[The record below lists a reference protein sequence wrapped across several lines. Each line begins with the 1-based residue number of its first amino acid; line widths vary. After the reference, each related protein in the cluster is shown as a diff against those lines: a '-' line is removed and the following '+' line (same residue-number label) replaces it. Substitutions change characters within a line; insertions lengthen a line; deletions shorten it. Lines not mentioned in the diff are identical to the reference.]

1 MLSGNELKYFSSL
14 RIKKFRDRENKFII
28 EGKKIVEEAL
38 QSNYK
43 CEIVVVTKQF
53 SENEMSFI
61 KSIPKNL
68 RVETVSG
75 SDFRKLK
82 DTVSPQGI
90 AAIFNKAPFDKKNIE
105 KAKDG
110 ILICLE
116 NISDP
121 GNLGTI
127 IRNCDWFGFRN
138 ILLTENCAD
147 LYNPKTIRASMGSLF
162 HLSFVGELSFTDIEN
177 LKKNGYQII
186 CSDLEGDDIYTFKI
200 SKKSIL
206 VFSNEAGG
214 PSKEILNLS
223 DKKVTIPSYGK
234 AESLN
239 VASASAIILSE
250 IRKKIN

>member
-14 RIKKFRDRENKFII
+14 RIKKFRDKENKFIV

-53 SENEMSFI
+53 AEDEMFFI
-61 KSIPKNL
+61 KSIPQNL
-68 RVETVSG
+68 RVETISA

-90 AAIFNKAPFDKKNIE
+90 AAIISKATFDKKNID
-105 KAKDG
+105 KTKDNL
-110 ILICLE
+110 LICLE

-127 IRNCDWFGFRN
+127 IRNCDWFGFKY

-162 HLSFVGELSFTDIEN
+162 HLSFVGELLFPEIEN
-177 LKKNGYQII
+177 LKKKGYQII
-186 CSDLEGDDIYTFKI
+186 CSDLGGDDIYKFKI

-223 DKKVTIPSYGK
+223 DQKVTIPSYGK

-239 VASASAIILSE
+239 VASASAVILSE
-250 IRKKIN
+250 IREKIN

>member
-14 RIKKFRDRENKFII
+14 RIKKFRDKENKFIV

-43 CEIVVVTKQF
+43 CEIVVVTKHF

-105 KAKDG
+105 KAKDD

-121 GNLGTI
+121 GNL
-127 IRNCDWFGFRN
+127 R
-138 ILLTENCAD
+138 
-147 LYNPKTIRASMGSLF
+147 
-162 HLSFVGELSFTDIEN
+162 
-177 LKKNGYQII
+177 
-186 CSDLEGDDIYTFKI
+186 
-200 SKKSIL
+200 
-206 VFSNEAGG
+206 
-214 PSKEILNLS
+214 
-223 DKKVTIPSYGK
+223 
-234 AESLN
+234 
-239 VASASAIILSE
+239 
-250 IRKKIN
+250 